1 MFRAGQQVPSLQ
13 MAASLSPG
21 RDTPAS
27 AQPRYIRDPWK
38 GEAKFECA
46 LLHPTATGHL
56 RAQIDSGQSPQ
67 QGYTLPPSAL
77 SSPLAIRMWSTWFP
91 TKDIL
96 FLGASNEDSLTWD
109 WDAFVAF

>member
-1 MFRAGQQVPSLQ
+1 MFIERVGEGRLDVQGWAAGPQPTDGSIVVL
-13 MAASLSPG
+13 

-56 RAQIDSGQSPQ
+56 RAQ
-67 QGYTLPPSAL
+67 
-77 SSPLAIRMWSTWFP
+77 M
-91 TKDIL
+91 
-96 FLGASNEDSLTWD
+96 
-109 WDAFVAF
+109 